1 MTNRFRLGASIL
13 LGITA
18 LVLIA
23 LMDIGVLRQYARYAP
38 VPDVK
43 VQVTAALV
51 ARGESVASGYCSS
64 CHSRTGAMQGGMD
77 LGKAFS
83 LPLGS
88 FVATNLT
95 PAGPLRNWSDGQ
107 LFRAIRNAVD
117 SEGRWLTIMSYT
129 NSSRLDDADVMAV
142 IAYLRSLSAEGLVT
156 TEPPDRFSPL
166 GLLLLGAGLLPT
178 GEPVDT
184 RPPR

>member
-1 MTNRFRLGASIL
+1 MTNGFRLGAWL
-13 LGITA
+13 LLATTA

-23 LMDIGVLRQYARYAP
+23 LMDIGVLRQYARRAP

-51 ARGESVASGYCSS
+51 ARGESIANGSCSS
-64 CHSRTGAMQGGMD
+64 CHSRAGAMEGGMD
-77 LGKAFS
+77 VGKALS

-95 PAGPLRNWSDGQ
+95 PAGPLRDWSDGE
-107 LFRAIRNAVD
+107 LFRAIRNGID
-117 SEGRWLTIMSYT
+117 SEGRWLIIMSYT
-129 NSSRLDDADVMAV
+129 NSSKLDDADVMAV
-142 IAYLRSLSAEGLVT
+142 IAYLRSLSAAGLVT
-156 TEPPDRFSPL
+156 REPPDRLSPL
-166 GLLLLGAGLLPT
+166 GLILLGAGLLPT
-178 GEPVDT
+178 GQPIDA